1 MGRYNFLYFLVMR
14 LMGDTRKKMRER
26 ERNHVRKIGWAR
38 EREKSCE
45 IERVGERGRGSER
58 DKEYQSE

>member
-1 MGRYNFLYFLVMR
+1 
-14 LMGDTRKKMRER
+14 MRER